1 MPGCADKRGM
11 EVEVEDLKE
20 VTVPQKAIEKTMLH
34 SAGTQDQQTQE
45 EERELRDIQI
55 RQLLKRSQEGDRGA
69 RDTMVQNNMGLV
81 WSIVHRFT
89 NRGYELEDLF
99 QVGSI
104 GLMKAID
111 KFDVSFSVKFSTYA
125 VPMITGEIRRFL
137 RDDGMIKVSRSLK
150 EEGAKMKRAREKL
163 QAQLGREPTL
173 QELSEETKLPREEI
187 VMALEANGEVESIDK
202 TTKPSD
208 GKEICLAD
216 RLPQEKDSHET
227 LLNHMVLEQL
237 LAELGETERKLIELR
252 YYKEQ
257 TQVQVAQEMGISQVQ
272 VSRLEKK
279 ILLGMRKNLNR

>member
-1 MPGCADKRGM
+1 
-11 EVEVEDLKE
+11 
-20 VTVPQKAIEKTMLH
+20 MLH

-202 TTKPSD
+202 PTNPSD